1 MEFITILLSALLAVL
16 SPVNLVADK
25 VTEGAVRSRLNRVEQ
40 LKVRIDNAPTYQLLQ
55 GKVERVRLAGRGLWL
70 TPDIRVD
77 ALELET
83 DPLNVDLQRLRQGSQ
98 RSPRAALRQPVQA
111 GVRLVLT
118 QSDINKALQSP
129 AVAARLRIVGSRILG
144 GSPERYEFLN
154 PQVELLGSNRLRF
167 QMEVREKDAE
177 PLVIMVESGLG
188 IIAGQRLQLIE
199 PSVAINGKPLSPPL
213 VSALTRGV
221 SNSVNLRT
229 LEEGGITARFLQFK
243 VDKGELE
250 VAAFVRVDTSKQASA
265 SSTGTT
271 SQ

>member
-1 MEFITILLSALLAVL
+1 
-16 SPVNLVADK
+16 
-25 VTEGAVRSRLNRVEQ
+25 
-40 LKVRIDNAPTYQLLQ
+40 
-55 GKVERVRLAGRGLWL
+55 
-70 TPDIRVD
+70 
-77 ALELET
+77 
-83 DPLNVDLQRLRQGSQ
+83 
-98 RSPRAALRQPVQA
+98 
-111 GVRLVLT
+111 VRLVLT
-118 QSDINKALQSP
+118 QSDLNKALQSP

-144 GSPERYEFLN
+144 GSPERYEFIN

-177 PLVIMVESGLG
+177 PLAIMVESGLG